1 MAAAAR
7 AGDMILTVRLL
18 PREAK
23 ALTEMCKRFC
33 FDDAQHLLAGAR
45 NVSATNLCEAV
56 TSVYNALH
64 DASRMAE
71 EPMETGLAVTAE
83 TETHVTVSL
92 VIEKAQLLNH
102 RQFLEMLLSLTA

>member
-1 MAAAAR
+1 
-7 AGDMILTVRLL
+7 MIITVRLL

-23 ALTEMCKRFC
+23 ALNEMCKRFR
-33 FDDAQHLLAGAR
+33 FDDAQHLLSGAR

-64 DASRMAE
+64 DASRSEE
-71 EPMETGLAVTAE
+71 EPAEAGLAVTAE

-92 VIEKAQLLNH
+92 VIDKAKIVSH
-102 RQFLEMLLSLTA
+102 ERFLELLLAVCQSS